1 MDNGQYEKYI
11 ILPNNKNIILAAQQL
26 QKMMG
31 EKVHIVPS
39 TNPMEGLAAAMAF
52 SEDNTLEEN
61 LAAMKERM
69 GDIATAMITTAV
81 RDSIVG
87 ETVIHKDDFMG
98 IMKNHEVIAEK
109 DFTKCFLDVL
119 SHLITEDTEI
129 VTIYSGKDLSEED
142 CLKEI
147 DKAEKKYPDV
157 TFETYQGGQP
167 LYPMFLSA
175 E

>member
-1 MDNGQYEKYI
+1 MNPSVQELSSGMDNGQYEKYI

-26 QKMMG
+26 QKMLG

-52 SEDNTLEEN
+52 SEDQSLEDN
-61 LAAMKERM
+61 LSAMNERM
-69 GDIATAMITTAV
+69 GDITTAMITTAV

-87 ETVIHKDDFMG
+87 NAVIHKDDFMG

-109 DFTKCFLDVL
+109 DFTKCFTDVL
-119 SHLITEDTEI
+119 SRIITEDTEI
-129 VTIYSGKDLSEED
+129 VTVYSGKDLSEED

-147 DKAEKKYPDV
+147 DMVENS
-157 TFETYQGGQP
+157 T
-167 LYPMFLSA
+167 PM
-175 E
+175 